1 METGDTG
8 IPKKEYTAAEKQ
20 ALVASWKQ
28 SGQSMIAFSRTIGV
42 NYHTFINWIKPKK
55 QKKLIKAG
63 SGKLV
68 SGFSEIVLPASESG
82 NLFARIAIG
91 KTQLYLFQPVSA
103 DFLLRLL
110 DA

>member
-1 METGDTG
+1 METGETS
-8 IPKKEYTAAEKQ
+8 ISKKEYTAAEKQ

-55 QKKLIKAG
+55 QKKPVKAG
-63 SGKLV
+63 RGKPA
-68 SGFSEIVLPASESG
+68 SGFSEIVLPASDNG

-91 KTQLYLFQPVSA
+91 KTQLDIYRPVSA

-110 DA
+110 NA